1 MRDYNDAPEAPAY
14 KPDHIR
20 ERLNVME
27 QQDTWG
33 LILFALYKLRDNPE
47 WLTLSEMAYLM
58 DSKDLVRFL
67 KHFEGL
73 TITIPASKD
82 LRLIIQAFTLYR
94 LVDFEGFTMD
104 RALRELDKSEWSK
117 DDIKK
122 AYIQVKEVVRNY
134 DFAAK

>member
-1 MRDYNDAPEAPAY
+1 
-14 KPDHIR
+14 
-20 ERLNVME
+20 
-27 QQDTWG
+27 
-33 LILFALYKLRDNPE
+33 
-47 WLTLSEMAYLM
+47 MAYLM

-134 DFAAK
+134 DFATK